1 MKRRLTIIASAAVL
15 AVSAVMADVD
25 LDNGLVTW
33 FSFDSVD
40 SNGKVENRADANKP
54 LTLVS
59 DATLD
64 AAEAVSGSSL
74 SFPGAYNQSATFIT
88 PPLTNCT
95 VAFWVRRGEDDG
107 PYVITN
113 SVSLPYL
120 FAGWSAIRC
129 HCAHANRSISFIG
142 NNNKAVLTKQD
153 VVTPT
158 VWMHCVFTLSE
169 IERVEGNSTVETKLY
184 VGGHLYAIETNTV
197 AGVQG
202 GAKDNTT
209 WIGNFND
216 GTRPPKFKIDE
227 FRAWNRAITAEEA
240 FAEYD
245 RTADGMAAS
254 LIAYWNMDGIE
265 NDSGTPIVPDGT
277 ALGHT
282 LTIGTAVT
290 VTNDAVE
297 GSALAFTADSA
308 SWGRADFYLPLSD
321 FTFTAWLKQDPQS
334 TSPSP
339 RIIDGRGGYVHVLP
353 DRYSYGLTVK
363 DPRATSAFS
372 FSGANQPWCVD
383 KGLWTHLA
391 IVRKVRRLGED
402 SYVADITMYVNGERK
417 AGETGVAISNP
428 FLETGNNIHYNFFS
442 NGGSRPFEGLGDEV
456 RCYAGA
462 LSADRIAKIY
472 AGAPAVSAGNDF
484 TVAVDSAVLRGS
496 IGTDAGDGMR
506 AGYSGDSV
514 EWSIVSAPEG
524 GEDAV
529 FASPASPVTEVTLP
543 AAGEYVF
550 RLSVASEGLV
560 RSNDVTV
567 VRSISAAGSAPSV
580 TASAQATVV
589 LPLKGWLKATAS
601 GAERV
606 WWSKASGP
614 GGVWFDVDGDGC
626 GYAFFSAAGSYT
638 LTCHAGNEAGETV
651 SQVAVT
657 VQAGET
663 VDIPSDN
670 LELHYA
676 FNTNKVWLESAKGYD
691 CQSQII
697 QTGGSVVDLVPGVKG
712 QGFRVRGSSG
722 SLSLDGNSTWEMR
735 DAAQSNVI
743 TNPPYLT
750 FSAWMKYE
758 PNTDINGSELPF
770 IFIRHQ
776 SACLRM
782 GRPAGTAISGFR
794 DGGDGMMLSQQ
805 GKSGQHVGLLCD
817 FDGIP
822 SVTGRWT
829 HVCAVLPR
837 TSGEKDE
844 FALYIDGVKRTLTAH
859 GSYASFPRPARDQ
872 RNSWE
877 LGGRGGNT
885 ITSNFGLFAHA
896 TNSVASGYRSATFP
910 GTLDEVRFY
919 SARLTDAQIRALA
932 NEMDASRNF
941 APAIDTPVPLR
952 VKRGADMPLSLG
964 VYDDGKPATGALS
977 CSWKVLSG
985 DEAAVSFEDDMSS
998 STTVRFKA
1006 IGNYKLQLVAT
1017 DGERTSYSDPVDVE
1031 VQPIGIVINFR

>member
-1 MKRRLTIIASAAVL
+1 
-15 AVSAVMADVD
+15 MADAD
-25 LDNGLVTW
+25 LDSGLVTW
-33 FSFDSVD
+33 FSFDSLD
-40 SNGKVENRADANKP
+40 SNGRVENKADAGKP

-59 DATLD
+59 NATLD
-64 AAEAVSGSSL
+64 ATDATSGCSL

-129 HCAHANRSISFIG
+129 HLAHANKSIAFIG
-142 NNNKAVLTKQD
+142 NNNKAVLAKPDIVIPSLWT
-153 VVTPT
+153 
-158 VWMHCVFTLSE
+158 HFVFTLFE
-169 IERVEGNSTVETKLY
+169 LERVGGNSTVETKLY
-184 VGGHLYAIETNTV
+184 VSGHLYAVETNTV
-197 AGVQG
+197 VGVQG
-202 GAKDNTT
+202 GASDRTT
-209 WIGNFND
+209 WLGNYTD
-216 GTRPPKFKIDE
+216 GARPPKFKIDE

-245 RTADGMAAS
+245 RTASDRSAS
-254 LIAYWNMDGIE
+254 LILYWNMDGIE
-265 NDSGTPIVPDGT
+265 NDSGTPVVRDST
-277 ALGHT
+277 AFGHT
-282 LTIGTAVT
+282 LTMGTAVT

-297 GSALAFTADSA
+297 GNALAFTADPA
-308 SWGRADFYLPLSD
+308 SWGLAAFRLLPLSD

-334 TSPSP
+334 TSPAP
-339 RIIDGRGGYVHVLP
+339 RIIDGRGGYVHAAP
-353 DRYSYGLTVK
+353 NRYNYGLTVK
-363 DPRATSAFS
+363 DPRATSAIS
-372 FSGANQPWCVD
+372 FSSAYEPWCVD
-383 KGLWTHLA
+383 QGLWTHLA
-391 IVRKVRRLGED
+391 IVRKVRRVGEG
-402 SYVADITMYVNGERK
+402 SYVADITMFVNGERK
-417 AGETGVAISNP
+417 AGRTDIAISNP
-428 FLETGNNIHYNFFS
+428 FLETGSNKSYNFFS
-442 NGGSRPFEGLGDEV
+442 NGSGGSRPFEGLGDEV

-472 AGAPAVSAGNDF
+472 AGAPAVSAGKDF
-484 TVAVDSAVLRGS
+484 TVVADSAVLHGS
-496 IGTDAGDGMR
+496 VGTDAGDGMR
-506 AGYSGDSV
+506 TGYSGDSV
-514 EWSIVSAPEG
+514 EWSLVSAPEG
-524 GEDAV
+524 GEDVV
-529 FASPASPVTEVTLP
+529 FARPASPVTEVTLP
-543 AAGEYVF
+543 VAGEYVF

-560 RSNDVTV
+560 RTSDVTV
-567 VRSISAAGSAPSV
+567 VRSTSAAGSVPSV
-580 TASAQATVV
+580 TASAQETVV
-589 LPLKGWLKATAS
+589 LPLKGWLKAAAS

-606 WWSKASGP
+606 WWSKAAGP
-614 GGVWFDVDGDGC
+614 GGVWFEVDGDGC

-638 LTCHAGNEAGETV
+638 LTCHAENGAGDAV

-663 VDIPSDN
+663 VDIPSSN

-676 FNTNKVWLESAKGYD
+676 FNTNKVWHESVKGYD

-697 QTGGSVVDLVPGVKG
+697 QTEGSVVDLVPGIKG
-712 QGFRVRGSSG
+712 QGFRVRGASG
-722 SLSLDGNSTWEMR
+722 SLSLEGKYTWEMR
-735 DAAQSNVI
+735 DTTKSNVI

-758 PNTDINGSELPF
+758 PDTDINNSELPF

-782 GRPAGTAISGFR
+782 GRPVGNKDSGYR
-794 DGGDGMMLSQQ
+794 DSGDGMLLSQQ
-805 GKSGQHVGLLCD
+805 GASGQHVGLMCD

-837 TSGEKDE
+837 VSGEKDE

-859 GSYASFPRPARDQ
+859 SSYATFPRPARDQ
-872 RNSWE
+872 MNNWE
-877 LGGRGGNT
+877 LGGYGSASP
-885 ITSNFGLFAHA
+885 IPSNYGMFAFA
-896 TNSVASGYRSATFP
+896 TNSVGTGYKSATFP

-919 SARLTDAQIRALA
+919 SAKLTDAQIRALA

-941 APAIDTPVPLR
+941 APAIDTPVPLSA
-952 VKRGADMPLSLG
+952 KRGIDMPLSLG
-964 VYDDGKPATGALS
+964 AYDDGKPAGGTLA

-985 DEAAVSFEDDMSS
+985 DEAAVSFEDETSS
-998 STTVRFKA
+998 STTVRFSA
-1006 IGNYKLQLVAT
+1006 IGSYKLQLVAT

-1031 VQPIGIVINFR
+1031 VQPIGIVISFR